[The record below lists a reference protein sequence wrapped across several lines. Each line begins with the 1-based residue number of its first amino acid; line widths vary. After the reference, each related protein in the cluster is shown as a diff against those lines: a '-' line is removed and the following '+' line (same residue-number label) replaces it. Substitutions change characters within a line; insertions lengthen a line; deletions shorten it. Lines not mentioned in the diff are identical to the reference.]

1 MDPIPT
7 VVPSRLLQRYEDPSH
22 QRQNLMPRKKSV
34 GGESDPMRMDR
45 TAGAFASGRPQQ
57 SGYYYRWLCLLL
69 AAGGCRP
76 RHCEALLSTS
86 TTSPGQHGR
95 ATRNPPRPPCGD
107 GGGLW
112 IHDHVTPRRGCHPSR
127 LRALSPTTIA
137 ASETSRLSVEQDYL
151 ITDSIHV
158 LPQDRP
164 ALSTVLTRPTNL
176 LRGLLLGTGVG
187 ISACNVVGNYYS
199 GDYVMWQGAALSV
212 ALLTA
217 LADYQASLPP
227 YKDDAPP
234 LYHVSP
240 RVRCGVVDDAVV
252 HVYAAVYTTAAA
264 WLALRAGPLCPPWLA
279 AGDAVLGLAAAAV
292 FVFSFLAPLWT
303 LVYHYNHAW
312 RALQGPLSA
321 LVRGARRQ
329 GPDVAPPPGDPPA
342 LTATEILRAQ
352 SLLGV
357 GVVGCLF
364 APIAVK
370 FAIAGPAWWGHVL
383 EVYPEQGLLE
393 SSTALFGIFATQAS
407 MVAHASAKAGVAPLR
422 GVVPAFAGVC
432 AVLTIIPCACALFW
446 LDDSTFFAHYAM

>member
-1 MDPIPT
+1 
-7 VVPSRLLQRYEDPSH
+7 
-22 QRQNLMPRKKSV
+22 
-34 GGESDPMRMDR
+34 
-45 TAGAFASGRPQQ
+45 
-57 SGYYYRWLCLLL
+57 
-69 AAGGCRP
+69 
-76 RHCEALLSTS
+76 
-86 TTSPGQHGR
+86 
-95 ATRNPPRPPCGD
+95 
-107 GGGLW
+107 
-112 IHDHVTPRRGCHPSR
+112 
-127 LRALSPTTIA
+127 
-137 ASETSRLSVEQDYL
+137 VEEDYL
-151 ITDSIHV
+151 ITDSIHM

-176 LRGLLLGTGVG
+176 LRGLLLVTGVG
-187 ISACNVVGNYYS
+187 ISVCNVLGNY
-199 GDYVMWQGAALSV
+199 GEAYVMWQGAALTV

-227 YKDDAPP
+227 YKDDNAPP

-240 RVRCGVVDDAVV
+240 HVRCGVVDDAVV

-279 AGDAVLGLAAAAV
+279 AGDAVLGLVAAAV
-292 FVFSFLAPLWT
+292 FCFSFLAPLWT
-303 LVYHYNHAW
+303 LGYHSNRHDSASV
-312 RALQGPLSA
+312 RLQGPLQA

-329 GPDVAPPPGDPPA
+329 GPGVVVPPPGDPPA